1 MNHEI
6 THKGMTLRPS
16 PIKNDVTSLTGWI
29 RPDVALVDVDGV
41 LADFVGGLADAVPG
55 VDALR
60 NPTTYDYFASLEP
73 EVRLA
78 AFDVLGDAAFWR
90 DLRPIPG
97 ALDVLANLRGVA
109 DDVWLVTSPWR
120 GCPGWERARRAWVD
134 AHIGADIKMMATWD
148 KYKVPGDVFFDDN
161 PNHVEAWML
170 AYPGRVAFLVDQ
182 PYNRDAVLPRI
193 AFR

>member
-97 ALDVLANLRGVA
+97 ALDVLANLR
-109 DDVWLVTSPWR
+109 
-120 GCPGWERARRAWVD
+120 RAWVD